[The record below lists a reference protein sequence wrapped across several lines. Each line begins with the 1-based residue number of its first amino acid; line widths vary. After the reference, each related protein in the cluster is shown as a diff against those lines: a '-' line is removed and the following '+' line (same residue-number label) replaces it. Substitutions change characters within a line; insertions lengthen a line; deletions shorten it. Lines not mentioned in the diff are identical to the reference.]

1 MRRTGTLAFL
11 TIVAM
16 GSLSCGNSMGV
27 ETSAQSAMQ
36 DQSEIYKTFLTQWI
50 GTEQKPIN
58 VSRTAE
64 TPSAADMKDF
74 TECAASSTRWATP
87 APANDITG
95 QISQLSYVRPTD
107 PKTWKPQDPQ
117 NLIAHGQSIGS
128 SVDSGFSHGLMTLS
142 AVVFDTTHHTA
153 ALKYSF
159 VCGGLCGNGGTV
171 IFIKTS
177 HGWAR
182 SKKACGTW
190 IS

>member
-11 TIVAM
+11 AIVAI
-16 GSLSCGNSMGV
+16 GSWSCGNSMSVDTG
-27 ETSAQSAMQ
+27 AQSATQ
-36 DQSEIYKTFLTQWI
+36 DQSEIYKIFLTQWV
-50 GTEQKPIN
+50 GTEQKPMN

-64 TPSAADMKDF
+64 TPSPADMKDF
-74 TECAASSTRWATP
+74 AECAAPGTRWATP
-87 APANDITG
+87 APATDITG
-95 QISQLSYVRPTD
+95 QINQLPYVRPTA
-107 PKTWKPQDPQ
+107 PETWKPQDPQ
-117 NLIAHGQSIGS
+117 SLMAHGQSVGS
-128 SVDSGFSHGLMTLS
+128 AVDSGFSHGLMTLS

-182 SKKACGTW
+182 SKKECGTW

>member
-74 TECAASSTRWATP
+74 TECAASGTRWATP

-95 QISQLSYVRPTD
+95 QRHYRPNQSAFLRAPNRSENMEAARPAEPYRSRPVRR
-107 PKTWKPQDPQ
+107 
-117 NLIAHGQSIGS
+117 
-128 SVDSGFSHGLMTLS
+128 V
-142 AVVFDTTHHTA
+142 
-153 ALKYSF
+153 
-159 VCGGLCGNGGTV
+159 
-171 IFIKTS
+171 
-177 HGWAR
+177 R
-182 SKKACGTW
+182 S
-190 IS
+190 